1 MPDFKLTEHRITVL
15 LVDDQP
21 IVGEAVREMFAA
33 EQDIDFHYCPDPTQA
48 IKTANRICPTVIL
61 LDLVMPQIDGLALV
75 RYFRANK
82 ATREVPLI
90 VLSSKEDA
98 QIKAES
104 FTLGANDYM
113 VKLPDRLEVLARVR
127 YHSRGYIN
135 LLERNEA
142 YAALLQ
148 SMESELKIAG
158 KIQKSFLPKAFP
170 LLRGKSLVDIS
181 ARLEPA
187 RQVGGDLYDYFLLDE
202 DHLFFTVGDVSD
214 KGIPAALFMA
224 VTKTLLKG
232 IAEKRLS
239 PSEILRKCNIGLC
252 MGNDSMMFVT
262 LFCGILDLRSG
273 LLRYS
278 NAGHEHPFL
287 VRKDARPEELRV
299 PEGIF
304 LGVDEEASYKTMEIV
319 LEAGDRL
326 IVYTDGVTEALNSAG
341 QFYSHQNLV
350 AELESS
356 GSLRAEEIANKIV
369 EAVNAF
375 ASGVAQA
382 DDITLLALSLT
393 DEIP

>member
-1 MPDFKLTEHRITVL
+1 
-15 LVDDQP
+15 
-21 IVGEAVREMFAA
+21 MFAA
-33 EQDIDFHYCPDPTQA
+33 EQDIDFHYCSDPTLA

-98 QIKAES
+98 RIKAES

-148 SMESELKIAG
+148 SMESELKVAG
-158 KIQKSFLPKAFP
+158 KIQRSFLPPALP
-170 LLRGKSLVDIS
+170 LLRGKAMVDIF

-187 RQVGGDLYDYFLLDE
+187 RQVGGDLYDYFLLDG

-232 IAEKRLS
+232 IAEKKLP
-239 PSEILRKCNIGLC
+239 PSEVLRKCNLELCIG
-252 MGNDSMMFVT
+252 NESMMFVT

-273 LLRYS
+273 ILKYS

-287 VRKDARPEELRV
+287 VRKGCRPEELSV
-299 PEGIF
+299 PEGFF
-304 LGVDEEASYKTMEIV
+304 LGIDEEASYQTMEIV

-326 IVYTDGVTEALNSAG
+326 IVYTDGVTEAVNGAG
-341 QFYSHQNLV
+341 EFYSHQNLA

-356 GSLRAEEIANKIV
+356 GSLRADEIANKIV
-369 EAVNAF
+369 ESVQTF
-375 ASGVAQA
+375 SSGVAQA

-393 DEIP
+393 EERP